1 MKGVPISLAPLKERS
16 QHRQQAVIRDSAAEE
31 GFVIA
36 LDVNH
41 GPQLGNEPLEAQ
53 DARVFG
59 SNFVLFDVLTF
70 KSPGKIHW
78 QKPAHQVA
86 AEADRAANEPRSYF
100 ANASWC

>member
-1 MKGVPISLAPLKERS
+1 M
-16 QHRQQAVIRDSAAEE
+16 IRDLAAEE
-31 GFVIA
+31 SFVVA
-36 LDVNH
+36 LDISH
-41 GPQLGNEPLEAQ
+41 SPQFGDEPLEAQ
-53 DARVFG
+53 DARMLG

-86 AEADRAANEPRSYF
+86 TEADRAANEPGSYF